1 MRLNFVKVNPTENMT
16 IFITDPLPRHL
27 YKQIAKNVMKYGN
40 LCAEQ
45 VGFIEKP
52 SLENGEGCMK
62 LHMMGDEFCANATR
76 ALAALLV
83 YRQYPAIKQLEGK
96 YIVPLEVSG
105 SQDIIKCEVEIT
117 EEINRFISTASIPLH
132 KGLYDFSIEFKG
144 KLLEGTLVEFPGIL
158 HLVIK
163 DQEIDDKEEFFREV
177 KNKLYHLEWEALGVM
192 FYDEA
197 ASYMEPLVYVKATDS
212 LFWERGCGSGTAAI
226 GVALSHQKQG
236 SIDMMVNQPGGSLQI
251 TINFFENKVT
261 NILLKGSV
269 EIVAEGVV
277 YT

>member
-1 MRLNFVKVNPTENMT
+1 MT
-16 IFITDPLPRHL
+16 IFITDTLPRHL
-27 YKQIAKNVMKYGN
+27 YKDIAKNIMKYNN

-52 SLENGEGCMK
+52 SSENQAACMR

-83 YRQYPAIKQLEGK
+83 YRQHPEMKQSGENF
-96 YIVPLEVSG
+96 IVPLEVSG
-105 SQDIIKCEVEIT
+105 SEDLIHCEVEIT
-117 EEINRFISTASIPLH
+117 GEINRFISTASIPLH
-132 KGLYDFSIEFKG
+132 KGLHSFSIEFEK
-144 KLLEGTLVEFPGIL
+144 KILEGTLVEFPGIL

-163 DQEIDDKEEFFREV
+163 DQGISDKEAFFQEV
-177 KNKLYHLEWEALGVM
+177 KRKLHPMEWEALGVM

-212 LFWERGCGSGTAAI
+212 LFWERGCGSGTAAV
-226 GVALSHQKQG
+226 GVALSHQKQQ
-236 SIDMMVNQPGGSLQI
+236 SVDMEIHQPGGSLQVMV
-251 TINFFENKVT
+251 TSSENKVT

-269 EIVAEGVV
+269 KIVAEGFV
-277 YT
+277 YL